1 MFCHLNGIFVSSNDG
16 ILYFQA
22 GNDLKAYLI
31 NLDRSPERLLRMQAQ
46 FAKACIPFERVA
58 AVDGKTLS
66 DAEIAAI
73 VCCPSWTQP
82 LTRTEIGCFLSH
94 RKCLELIAAGED
106 KFAAIFEDDITLSK
120 DAQRFF
126 VGDNWI
132 PADAELIKIESQGK
146 KVLTDKPAVTIAG
159 RYTVAQLRSQHIL
172 AAGYI
177 ISRDCAVK
185 ILDKMNNAASP
196 IDHLL
201 FTPSCGFFPQMT
213 VYQVSPAICV
223 QAGLESTLS
232 PERCL
237 QYCRPAKM
245 QRLKREATRLVT
257 RSKTGLW
264 GLYVNLFTKQ
274 RWGRIPTVH
283 E

>member
-1 MFCHLNGIFVSSNDG
+1 MMYYSFRVEN
-16 ILYFQA
+16 A
-22 GNDLKAYLI
+22 LKAYLI
-31 NLDRSPERLLRMQAQ
+31 NLDRSPERLLRMKAQ
-46 FAKACIPFERVA
+46 FAKASIPFERVA
-58 AVDGKTLS
+58 AVDGKSLS
-66 DAEIAAI
+66 DDETSAI
-73 VCCPSWTQP
+73 ICTPSWTQP

-106 KFAAIFEDDITLSK
+106 RFAAIFEDDVTLSK

-126 VGDNWI
+126 VSDDWI
-132 PADAELIKIESQGK
+132 PENAELIKIESQGK
-146 KVLTDKPAVTIAG
+146 KVLTDRPIVTISG
-159 RYTVAQLRSQHIL
+159 RYSVAQLRSQHIL

-177 ISRDCAVK
+177 ISRECARK
-185 ILDKMNNAASP
+185 LLCKMNNAASP

-213 VYQVSPAICV
+213 VYQVSPAICM

-232 PERCL
+232 PERSL
-237 QYCRPAKM
+237 LYCRPDKM
-245 QRLKREATRLVT
+245 QRLKREAKRLVV

-274 RWGRIPTVH
+274 RWGRIPTVN

>member
-1 MFCHLNGIFVSSNDG
+1 MKV
-16 ILYFQA
+16 
-22 GNDLKAYLI
+22 YLI
-31 NLDRSPERLLRMQAQ
+31 NLARSPERLLRMKEQ
-46 FAKACIPFERVA
+46 FAKASIPFERVD
-58 AVDGKTLS
+58 AVDGKNLS
-66 DAEIAAI
+66 NDEIAAI

-94 RKCLELIAAGED
+94 RKCLELLAAGED
-106 KFAAIFEDDITLSK
+106 RFAAIFEDDITLSK

-126 VGDNWI
+126 VSDDWI

-177 ISRDCAVK
+177 ISRDCARK
-185 ILDKMNNAASP
+185 ILCKMNNAASP

-201 FTPSCGFFPQMT
+201 FTPSCGFFLQMT
-213 VYQVSPAICV
+213 VYQVSPAICM
-223 QAGLESTLS
+223 QAGLESTLN
-232 PERCL
+232 PERSL
-237 QYCRPAKM
+237 LYYRPARI
-245 QRLKREATRLVT
+245 QRLKRETRRLVA